1 MDTLPL
7 AQSDAMD
14 EQYGKT
20 TITDDRA
27 GTASYDRVQRSAY
40 YGILTMGESEM
51 KSAYMIKEAE
61 VYAQQLSE
69 DEALER
75 FWTSRLANLPKDN

>member
-1 MDTLPL
+1 MTACSAVRTMVSNNEPL
-7 AQSDAMD
+7 LCNQPHLTNPSI
-14 EQYGKT
+14 QPRLKL
-20 TITDDRA
+20 
-27 GTASYDRVQRSAY
+27 
-40 YGILTMGESEM
+40 GILAMGESEM

>member
-1 MDTLPL
+1 MYRIKLILIHYPL
-7 AQSDAMD
+7 
-14 EQYGKT
+14 
-20 TITDDRA
+20 
-27 GTASYDRVQRSAY
+27 
-40 YGILTMGESEM
+40 GILAMGESEM

-75 FWTSRLANLPKDN
+75 FWTSRLANLPQDN

>member
-1 MDTLPL
+1 
-7 AQSDAMD
+7 
-14 EQYGKT
+14 
-20 TITDDRA
+20 
-27 GTASYDRVQRSAY
+27 
-40 YGILTMGESEM
+40 MGESEM

-75 FWTSRLANLPKDN
+75 FWTSRLANLPKDNW